1 MKPTPWPLAAA
12 CFEAARRAA
21 FSRLA
26 GLVGSLCPVGRVGP
40 VGLVCLVGLMVA
52 SGPARAADPAW
63 LSMPAPLLPLR
74 LPVASTP
81 EGAGWLLHAEAAD
94 FSAVDATPVRALSGD
109 WARYQPREGRN
120 HALQSARLELSAAHQ
135 RWEVAATARSD
146 ILIDGSRGAFDVV
159 HAYKQRSTPADG
171 SRFSV
176 AAQQRGVVWAGLR
189 GARSWALGGDAAV
202 PTWQLTAALTVLSV
216 RRVQQTDA
224 LGDVVYSDL
233 TGYDFNARTLRVDS
247 HKDFGGAGECNTTG
261 RGVTTDLGLLWQ
273 PSERAFVN
281 LSVVD
286 LASRLKIDQVPTE
299 ATSLSSAV
307 FGVDNRGYLDYKP
320 LVNGRYSASDLRLQ
334 LARKWSLTAGWRLDG
349 IGGGGGG
356 GGGRFGDG
364 AVLGARWEQV
374 GGLDLPALWLTWPV
388 LPGWTLQLDAETRF
402 RSLAIGVATRH
413 ASLLLRT
420 RSLALGESSALGW
433 QASLR
438 WPF

>member
-1 MKPTPWPLAAA
+1 MKPSPWPLAAA

-26 GLVGSLCPVGRVGP
+26 GSAGSLCRAGG
-40 VGLVCLVGLMVA
+40 VCLVGLLLA
-52 SGPARAADPAW
+52 SGPARAANPAW

-74 LPVASTP
+74 LPVTSTP
-81 EGAGWLLHAEAAD
+81 EGAGWLLRAEAAD

-120 HALQSARLELSAAHQ
+120 HALQSARLELSAAYQ

-176 AAQQRGVVWAGLR
+176 DAQQRGVVWAGLR
-189 GARSWALGGDAAV
+189 GAHSWALGSAAAV
-202 PTWQLTAALTVLSV
+202 PTWQLTAALSLLSV
-216 RRVQQTDA
+216 RRVQHTDA
-224 LGDVVYSDL
+224 QGEVVYSDL
-233 TGYDFNARTLRVDS
+233 AGYNFNAQTLRLDS
-247 HKDFGGAGECNTTG
+247 HKDFGGGAAPNATG
-261 RGVTTDLGLLWQ
+261 TGLTSDLGLLWQ
-273 PSERAFVN
+273 PSGRAFIN

-286 LASRLKIDQVPTE
+286 LASRLRLNQVATE
-299 ATSLSSAV
+299 SAAMSSAV
-307 FGVDNRGYLDYKP
+307 FGVDERGYLDYKP
-320 LVNGRYSASDLRLQ
+320 LVNGRYSSRDLRLQ

-356 GGGRFGDG
+356 RFGDG
-364 AVLGARWEQV
+364 AVLGARWERV

-388 LPGWTLQLDAETRF
+388 LPGWTLQLDAESRF
-402 RSLAIGVATRH
+402 RSLGIGVATRH
-413 ASLLLRT
+413 ASLLLRS
-420 RSLALGESSALGW
+420 RSLAVGESSALGW
-433 QASLR
+433 QASLH